1 MHLKSTEICSFGY
14 RTFNPT
20 PFSFFSL
27 VGMTPIGLSVLISQQ
42 FISQAN
48 STRGWASFAYEG
60 AVIAV
65 QRAPASWFFCCR
77 LEDVGRWA
85 STHLLGDL
93 GYLLTKRKG
102 RESFGLG
109 F

>member
-65 QRAPASWFFCCR
+65 QRAPASWFFLLSAR
-77 LEDVGRWA
+77 RRWSLGLNPPVG
-85 STHLLGDL
+85 G
-93 GYLLTKRKG
+93 
-102 RESFGLG
+102 FGLPVNQA
-109 F
+109 